1 MNEWMTRGSAAAF
14 LAVIMTAGSSAAQ
27 EADIDASRLNRLAAE
42 MSVGEWWGHSRTDLR
57 ARLIIELAGRPHA
70 ARLYIWGVEGH
81 PLNEEV
87 FLLNANATGERLQSA
102 DTTQH
107 SLTVMR
113 QFDDCVRLVGEMRP
127 NGSRP
132 RREVVDET
140 FCPDRAFAS
149 RLRDRWV
156 GRWQTSLGVLEIQHG
171 RGGVLRGWFSRP
183 DAQGNNARYRRV
195 GFGAEAQATLLGGW
209 SGMTTEAGRGVQMT
223 FNPDGSFTGRI
234 WLGDDTPTSF
244 TGRRIEPSPPSPS
257 PPPSSPPPPPSPPT
271 SGSGGS
277 SPTPG
282 NPDGF
287 SRLGDFEVRFDRL
300 ERVQGSVVVRAVVTI
315 RNAGQ
320 QLQHLP
326 SGTFRAILTDADGA
340 GQERN
345 QLWRGSGEPAQ
356 LFNGTPALQPGGELT
371 VRFTFN
377 PDIPRLDRLVLMR
390 GSEQVE
396 FDLAGR

>member
-1 MNEWMTRGSAAAF
+1 MNGWMTRGSAAAF

-27 EADIDASRLNRLAAE
+27 EANIDASRLNRLAAE
-42 MSVGEWWGHSRTDLR
+42 MSVGEWWGHNRADLR

-70 ARLYIWGVEGH
+70 ARLHIWGVEGH
-81 PLNEEV
+81 PLSGEV
-87 FLLNANATGERLQSA
+87 FLLNPNATGERLQSA

-107 SLTVMR
+107 SLTVVR

-132 RREVVDET
+132 HRVTVDEI
-140 FCPDRAFAS
+140 FCPDRALAS

-183 DAQGNNARYRRV
+183 DAQGNSARYRRV
-195 GFGAEAQATLLGGW
+195 AFGAEAQATLLGGW

-223 FNPDGSFTGRI
+223 YNPDGSFTGRI

-244 TGRRIEPSPPSPS
+244 TGRRIEPSPSAASPTS
-257 PPPSSPPPPPSPPT
+257 SSPPSSPPT
-271 SGSGGS
+271 SGSGS
-277 SPTPG
+277 STPMPG
-282 NPDGF
+282 NPGGF

-300 ERVQGSVVVRAVVTI
+300 ERAPGSVVVRAVVTI

-326 SGTFRAILTDADGA
+326 SGTFRAILTDSDGV

-356 LFNGTPALQPGGELT
+356 LFNGTPTLQPGGELS

-377 PDIPRLDRLVLMR
+377 PDNRDLDNLVLMR
-390 GSEQVE
+390 GQERVE
-396 FDLAGR
+396 FDVSGQ